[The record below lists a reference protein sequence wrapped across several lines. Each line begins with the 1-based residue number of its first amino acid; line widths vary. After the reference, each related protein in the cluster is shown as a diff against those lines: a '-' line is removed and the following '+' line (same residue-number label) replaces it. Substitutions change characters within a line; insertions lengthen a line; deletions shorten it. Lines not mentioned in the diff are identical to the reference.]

1 MDTRV
6 TGSLPQAP
14 TFGHVT
20 GHPRPVL
27 ICARALGKSAEEIE
41 LTMDGEAI
49 ERLARELA
57 KQDGP

>member
-1 MDTRV
+1 MDTTI
-6 TGSLPQAP
+6 TGSLPDAP
-14 TFGHVT
+14 MFGHLT
-20 GHPRPVL
+20 GSPRPVL
-27 ICARALGKSAEEIE
+27 ICARALGVNASEIE